1 MSTPGYTQ
9 YGGRPPQGIPQAGAP
24 AQPVPQGYSTAPQGF
39 APGYASV
46 PQGPVVQKVNRLS
59 IILGIV
65 GWVLVGLT
73 VLGTWLA
80 IRAIPSNADPSG
92 ADIVGFLPLFALLI
106 IGPVNLAGGI
116 AGIAGAVGKP
126 KIRKLNWLG
135 ILLNASP
142 YAIFLPSSLRRCMST
157 RPLSRGSSHASMMI
171 DGARPPSARSQGRA
185 AGLVLPR

>member
-1 MSTPGYTQ
+1 MSMSY
-9 YGGRPPQGIPQAGAP
+9 PQQPAGQPAAP
-24 AQPVPQGYSTAPQGF
+24 AQPAQAPQVVPQAGVPAQPAYQGI
-39 APGYASV
+39 APGYAPV

-80 IRAIPSNADPSG
+80 IRATPSNADPSG
-92 ADIVGFLPLFALLI
+92 ADIVGFLPLFALVI

-142 YAIFLPSSLRRCMST
+142 YAIFLALMT
-157 RPLSRGSSHASMMI
+157 
-171 DGARPPSARSQGRA
+171 A
-185 AGLVLPR
+185 AVYVH

>member
-1 MSTPGYTQ
+1 MSMPYSQQPAGQ
-9 YGGRPPQGIPQAGAP
+9 PAVSAVPGAP
-24 AQPVPQGYSTAPQGF
+24 AGQPVPQGYPMAPQGI
-39 APGYASV
+39 APGYAPV

-80 IRAIPSNADPSG
+80 IRATPSNADPSG
-92 ADIVGFLPLFALLI
+92 ADIVGFLPLFALVI

-116 AGIAGAVGKP
+116 AGIVGKP

-142 YAIFLPSSLRRCMST
+142 YAIFLALMT
-157 RPLSRGSSHASMMI
+157 
-171 DGARPPSARSQGRA
+171 A
-185 AGLVLPR
+185 AVYVH